1 MSVTYDDSV
10 GVEVSSDSFW
20 EVGNYKR
27 TVKRID
33 DGHRLCS
40 DLMNCLHERARIE
53 KAYAQQ
59 LTEWARR
66 WRQLV
71 EKGPQ
76 YGTVEKA
83 WMAVMS
89 EAEKVLEIT

>member
-1 MSVTYDDSV
+1 M
-10 GVEVSSDSFW
+10 
-20 EVGNYKR
+20 
-27 TVKRID
+27 KRID

-71 EKGPQ
+71 EKGR
-76 YGTVEKA
+76 
-83 WMAVMS
+83 
-89 EAEKVLEIT
+89 EAPGALDRSVTSLCQLGRRASRSGL